1 MARVV
6 SPRFE
11 ISPLAAGKFESR
23 ITGIFQN
30 TSKKYSR
37 TLGESETVN
46 DALALIGE
54 HAQAMP
60 KLEILIY
67 PN

>member
-11 ISPLAAGKFESR
+11 ILPVASGKVESR
-23 ITGIFQN
+23 ITGVFQN

-37 TLGESETVN
+37 TLGESATVAE
-46 DALALIGE
+46 ALTLIGE
-54 HAQAMP
+54 HAQALP
-60 KLEILIY
+60 KLEILIH

>member
-11 ISPLAAGKFESR
+11 ISPTASGMLESKV
-23 ITGIFQN
+23 TGIFQN
-30 TSKKYSR
+30 TTKKYSR
-37 TLGESETVN
+37 TLGESETVA

-54 HAQAMP
+54 HAQALP

-67 PN
+67 PS